1 MVEIESQR
9 NKTKFKGIDSQIEYT
24 FVVSTLINGK
34 TISKKVHTL
43 KPTEEV
49 NAKNDYSYVSIKNSY
64 QIIVL
69 LKGFSKINKNS
80 VLNKSSES
88 ENELLI

>member
-1 MVEIESQR
+1 MVEMESQR

-49 NAKNDYSYVSIKNSY
+49 NAKND
-64 QIIVL
+64 
-69 LKGFSKINKNS
+69 
-80 VLNKSSES
+80 
-88 ENELLI
+88 

>member
-1 MVEIESQR
+1 MKPNTWYISVALATPATPLTYSLLM
-9 NKTKFKGIDSQIEYT
+9 KVSFKFEAVFPLLS
-24 FVVSTLINGK
+24 
-34 TISKKVHTL
+34 
-43 KPTEEV
+43 
-49 NAKNDYSYVSIKNSY
+49 YSYVSIKNSY